1 MTRSFLIGGGDAA
14 VAVGD
19 GHVTL
24 MGVINR
30 SVESRNRDSFVASP
44 QEAVERAGRLREEG
58 AELIDVGGQSTTA
71 PAEVALSEE
80 LRRVVPT
87 VEVLVAAG
95 FVVSVDTWRPAVA
108 EAALRAGA
116 EVLNDTGGLQD
127 PEMLEVAARHRPVVV
142 AMYLAGSTPLQVGD
156 FPLRAE
162 EEAAM
167 VLRERVRRLAELG
180 LERVLVDPGI
190 GITYRSYPREK
201 AQDQVGMLRSL
212 AQLRSLG
219 HPLLVPVPRKP
230 EPSLQAAFT
239 ALAVEYG
246 ADVLRVHDV
255 AEAAA
260 ITTALGRRR

>member
-1 MTRSFLIGGGDAA
+1 MTRSFLIGGGETA
-14 VAVGD
+14 VRVGD

-24 MGVINR
+24 MGVVNR
-30 SVESRNRDSFVASP
+30 SVESRNRDTFVASP
-44 QEAVERAGRLREEG
+44 QQAVERARRLRAEG

-71 PAEVALSEE
+71 PTQVELSEE
-80 LRRVVPT
+80 LQRVVPT
-87 VEVLVAAG
+87 VEALVEAG

-116 EVLNDTGGLQD
+116 QVLNDTGGLQD
-127 PEMLEVAARHRPVVV
+127 PEMLDVAARHRPVVV
-142 AMYLAGSTPLQVGD
+142 AMYLAGTTPLDVGG

-162 EEAAM
+162 EEAAT
-167 VLRERVRRLAELG
+167 VLRKRVRRLVELG
-180 LERVLVDPGI
+180 LERVLIDPGI

-201 AQDQVGMLRSL
+201 AQAQVGMLRSL

-230 EPSLQAAFT
+230 EPSLRAAFT

-260 ITTALGRRR
+260 ITAVLGRRR